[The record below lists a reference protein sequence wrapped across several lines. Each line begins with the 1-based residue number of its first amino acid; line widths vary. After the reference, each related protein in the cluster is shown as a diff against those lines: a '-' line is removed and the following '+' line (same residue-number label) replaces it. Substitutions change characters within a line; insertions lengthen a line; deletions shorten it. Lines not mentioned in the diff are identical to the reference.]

1 MIIRTTTKKKNL
13 CIVGK
18 SLECPKRV
26 KAMSTPE
33 TLSIFRMFT
42 NFDLEIRMS

>member
-1 MIIRTTTKKKNL
+1 M